1 MRDWLRAG
9 TVGEAM
15 GVKAL
20 LFERREARYL
30 AANISSRF
38 SPGAGAST
46 GPLRLADVDVPELP
60 AEGWQ
65 VLRPRLTGICGSDL
79 ATVAGKSSRYF
90 EPLVSF
96 PFTPGHE
103 VVADLEDGSRVALE
117 PVLGPEARGEAPPF
131 AGAAAG
137 DAHDYGYLACDH
149 HLDEGI
155 QVGYC
160 ASTGG
165 GWGTHLVAH
174 QSQLHPVD
182 NSMSDEAAVM
192 VEPTATGV
200 HAALRGRIATGDTVA
215 ILGAGTMGLCALA
228 AVDAF
233 TEAGTAIIGAKYP
246 VQKDLAAELGA
257 TSVVAPNE
265 MKRAVRRAV
274 GCRMVGDDLAGG
286 ADVTIDAVGS
296 AESLAEAISLT
307 RPRGRVVLLGMPG
320 VAKVDLTGLWHR
332 EIELAGSYT
341 YGTEQLDDGS
351 TRSSFDMAFDLV
363 RSARL
368 ERLVS
373 AKYPLA
379 RYREAITHAAEAGH
393 RGAVK
398 VVFDLR
404 DEKGR

>member
-1 MRDWLRAG
+1 MGDAG
-9 TVGEAM
+9 V
-15 GVKAL
+15 VKAL
-20 LFERREARYL
+20 LFERRELRYL
-30 AANISSRF
+30 AANVSSRLL
-38 SPGAGAST
+38 PGSGASS

-103 VVADLEDGSRVALE
+103 VVGDLDDGTRVALE
-117 PVLGPEARGEAPPF
+117 PVLGPEARGEQAPF
-131 AGAAAG
+131 EGAAAG
-137 DAHDYGYLACDH
+137 DSHDYGYLSCNH
-149 HLDEGI
+149 HLDDGI

-174 QSQLHPVD
+174 ESQLHPVPAE
-182 NSMSDEAAVM
+182 MSDEAAVM
-192 VEPTATGV
+192 IEPTATGV
-200 HAALRGRIATGDTVA
+200 HAALRGQIKPGDTVA

-233 TEAGTAIIGAKYP
+233 TDAGTTLIGAKYS

-257 TSVVAPNE
+257 TRIVEPRE
-265 MKRAVRRAV
+265 MKRAVRREV

-296 AESLAEAISLT
+296 PESLAEAISLT

-320 VAKVDLTGLWHR
+320 MAKIDLTGLWHR
-332 EIELAGSYT
+332 EIELTGSYT
-341 YGTEQLDDGS
+341 YGTEQLTDGS
-351 TRSSFDMAFDLV
+351 TRSSFAMAFDLV
-363 RSARL
+363 QSARL
-368 ERLVS
+368 DRLVS

-393 RGAVK
+393 RGAIK

>member
-1 MRDWLRAG
+1 
-9 TVGEAM
+9 M
-15 GVKAL
+15 GDAIEVKAL
-20 LFERREARYL
+20 LFERRELRYV
-30 AANISSRF
+30 AANVSSRF
-38 SPGAGAST
+38 RPGSGAAA
-46 GPLRLADVDVPELP
+46 GPLRLADVDIPELP

-103 VVADLEDGSRVALE
+103 VVADLEDGTRVALE
-117 PVLGPEARGEAPPF
+117 PVLGPEARGEKPPF
-131 AGAAAG
+131 EGASAG
-137 DAHDYGYLACDH
+137 DSDDYGYLSCGH
-149 HLDEGI
+149 HLDDGI

-174 QSQLHPVD
+174 QSQLHPVHD
-182 NSMSDEAAVM
+182 SMSDEAAVM
-192 VEPTATGV
+192 IEPTATGV
-200 HAALRGRIATGDTVA
+200 HAALRGKIAPGDTVA

-228 AVDAF
+228 AVDAY
-233 TEAGTAIIGAKYP
+233 TEAGTTIIGAKYP

-257 TSVVAPNE
+257 TTIVDPREV
-265 MKRAVRRAV
+265 KRAVRRAV

-296 AESLAEAISLT
+296 PDSLAEAISLT

-320 VAKVDLTGLWHR
+320 LAKIDLTGLWHR

-341 YGTEQLDDGS
+341 YGTEHFDDGS
-351 TRSSFDMAFDLV
+351 TRSSFAMAFDLV
-363 RSARL
+363 QSARL
-368 ERLVS
+368 DRLVS
-373 AKYPLA
+373 AKYPLS